1 MRSFLRYSGLAPV
14 AVSNATDALTFASE
28 ADVIVTGIVLDGP
41 MDGVELVSRLR
52 GDEGTMHKPIIV
64 LTTSAWPRVQ
74 ERAEHAGCNVFLSKP
89 CLPDALLRDVRL
101 LLPSTRCF
109 TAKKMPRTQMTE
121 HRRASTRS
129 DVTATLWGVAGTRLD
144 RPAGCFDLLD
154 RHSAKGRKNE
164 RLSLGWYGHEVRG
177 VSMNR
182 DEVEGKAQALKGK
195 IKQATGD
202 LTNNPRLHDEG
213 VVDEVAGKT
222 QDAVGRVKRKVGKAI
237 ERVGTAI
244 KK

>member
-1 MRSFLRYSGLAPV
+1 MMATSPQRTSEPVATARRKVVLLVQPSRDDGLEMYAEFLRYSGLAPV

-101 LLPSTRCF
+101 LLPSTRGF
-109 TAKKMPRTQMTE
+109 TATRIPRTQMTE
-121 HRRASTRS
+121 HRRASTR
-129 DVTATLWGVAGTRLD
+129 
-144 RPAGCFDLLD
+144 
-154 RHSAKGRKNE
+154 
-164 RLSLGWYGHEVRG
+164 
-177 VSMNR
+177 
-182 DEVEGKAQALKGK
+182 
-195 IKQATGD
+195 
-202 LTNNPRLHDEG
+202 
-213 VVDEVAGKT
+213 
-222 QDAVGRVKRKVGKAI
+222 
-237 ERVGTAI
+237 
-244 KK
+244 